1 MRVLNIEK
9 EKAIL
14 FLFACTILLC
24 PEIPNDS
31 IKNIKT
37 NKRIGGVIEYKINI
51 WKNQ

>member
-9 EKAIL
+9 EKTSL
-14 FLFACTILLC
+14 FLYAYTTILLC

-37 NKRIGGVIEYKINI
+37 NKRIGRVIEYKINI
-51 WKNQ
+51 